1 MKVEIS
7 TTPEFDKQFKRLKK
21 KYNSLRGDLISLE
34 KSLELNPEMGVD
46 LGGNI
51 RKIRLSIKSKNK
63 GKSGGARVITYSLL
77 ASVIARQIIFVTMF
91 DKSEESTISDV
102 QISHILRK
110 NGF

>member
-21 KYNSLRGDLISLE
+21 KYNSLPGDLISLE

-63 GKSGGARVITYSLL
+63 GKSGGARVITYSIL
-77 ASVIARQIIFVTMF
+77 ASVIALQIILVTIF
-91 DKSEESTISDV
+91 DKSEESTITDAEIV
-102 QISHILRK
+102 YILRK